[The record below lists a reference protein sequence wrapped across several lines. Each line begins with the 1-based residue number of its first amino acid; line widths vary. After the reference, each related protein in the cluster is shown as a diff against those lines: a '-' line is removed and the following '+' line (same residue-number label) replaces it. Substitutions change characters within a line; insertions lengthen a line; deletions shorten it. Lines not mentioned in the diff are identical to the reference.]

1 MKYPAILDRFFRQKI
16 PCATFKNFSYLIQMF
31 DIVFLRTSFANVNKI
46 TCFIR
51 GKRQGLLR
59 KTCFILISFT
69 FSITYKS
76 VSVLMVLFSTKK
88 RIFCTQQVPLW
99 RVKTE
104 EKKNELE
111 NGKDEF

>member
-1 MKYPAILDRFFRQKI
+1 MENFIIFVLDKI
-16 PCATFKNFSYLIQMF
+16 YVK
-31 DIVFLRTSFANVNKI
+31 LRV
-46 TCFIR
+46 
-51 GKRQGLLR
+51 LLR
-59 KTCFILISFT
+59 ANDKASCVKPCFILISFT